1 MCTSFKNR
9 CVAVILAAV
18 LLFSTLPFGSFRV
31 FAEGAGQ
38 LSTDIG
44 TKMFRVG
51 ASEEFTFTTTAGDDA
66 GTMVKG
72 RFTFSDPDALEK
84 LEYLESK
91 NGEWYEFYGDFGP
104 ETGFPLIDGT
114 SRFRATFQKA
124 GTYTV
129 SAQMVRVD
137 DDSVVCQTEAQ
148 VQVVCVNGTLTTDLS
163 EKTFKLHEA
172 TEFTFTTTAGDDAGT
187 MVKGRFTFSDP
198 AALEKLEYLESK
210 NGEWYEFSGDFG
222 PETGFPLINGTSR
235 FRAIFQK
242 AGTYTV
248 SAQMV
253 RVDDDSVV
261 CETTANINVAW
272 NAAQLK
278 TDIDKKNLVYGQK
291 TEYTYTTVAGDDA
304 GTMVKGRFTFS
315 DPDALETLEY
325 YEVMDG
331 KWYPL
336 NGEFGPSAGF
346 PLSDATSR
354 FRATFKKAGT
364 FTCTVEIYSVKD
376 QTVLCKDTTEITVQK
391 AELTGI
397 SVVGT
402 NNNYDGNEFE
412 LVKITGCEQGDKVSY
427 WVNGEEETDT
437 PPKRSA
443 IGSYEVR
450 VVVTRDE
457 NHASYEATVA
467 SMIWGTIDP
476 GSGLIVQ
483 GTYCIYDGK
492 PHDVVTVTRADGE
505 GDYTLKYRM
514 EGEGEDDWRT
524 EIPQVTDAGSY
535 TVYVKA
541 TKENYNDLKVEVKP
555 AEGAEYPFNVC
566 IAKAEQNLVFVDGE
580 TIEKT
585 WSEDSESNKY
595 TNAVSGGKTEEKV
608 KYSAVADEMSNG
620 SPCAEINE
628 ETGEVTFYGAGT
640 VQVTATKEGDDNY
653 KDAEIS
659 YTLTIKRAA
668 QAELRIA
675 SSVSS
680 EFTYNENGNKIE
692 LSTTGGSGDGAVTYG
707 IQASPADC
715 VELEGDMLTVRKSGV
730 VQVTATKEKTDT
742 YKAAQSEAK
751 EITIQKATQS
761 IAFEATPGT
770 VIYGTAYKNVAEPV
784 EVSQAADRKG
794 YAENTGITYKVIEGE
809 EIASVEKDGSLSWKD
824 GSVGKLTVQAIKA
837 GNDCYEAASAEYTVT
852 VAYAQLPE
860 APYTIEGTRAEGS
873 QGDWY
878 IGDVTITPAE
888 GYSISETK
896 LTDESKWS
904 TGLVITEEGTT
915 EKTIYLRNN
924 EDLGITD
931 EITISN
937 IQIDKTA
944 PTNLQISYKTSLLD
958 TILSVG
964 SLGFYDAPVEVT
976 VSASDDVA
984 PVCEFVITYGDEQKT
999 VKKEDAGFSEGKT
1012 ASATITINPQFR
1024 GKVSFTAMN
1033 EAGLCAASNQEKE
1046 PTIVVDNI
1054 APNVAVKYDNYEVE
1068 NGSYYKM
1075 NRTATIQI
1083 AEENFFPE
1091 AMTEKRSDDATYLK
1105 IAVTRVDDN
1114 GKETTTNYTDETLT
1128 FTKKGN
1134 VWEAELSF
1142 TENGD
1147 YTFVV
1152 DYMDFSKNYDG
1163 KESHYETSFTIDKE
1177 PPKIS
1182 VTPNNK
1188 QYLADD
1194 FSAELQI
1201 IEHNFNAADVE
1212 LTEGNDSLK
1221 NYADYIKDEKN
1232 WTSDGNTHT
1241 LKLSIEKEAHY
1252 IGKVVYRDKAGNP
1265 QECEVD
1271 FALDKTAPTNLQISY
1286 DTSPLDTILS
1296 VGSLGFYD
1304 APVEVTVSASDD
1316 VAPVCEF
1323 VITYGDEQKTV
1334 KKEDAGFSE
1343 GKTASATI
1351 TINPQFRGKVSF
1363 TAMNEAGLRAASN
1376 QEKEPTIVVDNIA
1389 PNVTVKYDNY
1399 EVENGSYYKTDRT
1412 ATIQI
1417 AEENFFPEAMTE
1429 KRSDDTPYLKIAVT
1443 RVDDNGKKTTTN
1455 YTDETLTFTKKGN
1468 VWEAE
1473 LSFTENGDYTF
1484 VVDYMDFSKNY
1495 DGEESRYKTSFTID
1509 KTDPVIVVTHENND
1523 AVNDFYFKA
1532 DRPVKVEI
1540 TEHNFDPAKVDLT
1553 VMASNANGEV
1563 ADFAAYLK
1571 KADSWKTEGDKHT
1584 AEFTFETEADYTFD
1598 ISVTDL
1604 AGRSN
1609 QGVSYGESVAPKAFT
1624 IDKTAPVI
1632 VVTHEN
1638 NDAANDSYFKED
1650 RPVKVGITERNFDPA
1665 KVDLTVTAS
1674 NANGEVADFAAYLKK
1689 ADSWKKDGNSYTA
1702 EFTFETEADYTFDIS
1717 VTDLAERSNQDV
1729 SYGNAVAPTAFTI
1742 DKTDPVIVVTHE
1754 NNDAVNDFYFKAD
1767 RPVKVE
1773 ITEHNFDP
1781 AKVDLTVMASNA
1793 NGEVADFAAY
1803 LKKAD
1808 SWKTEGDKHTAEFTF
1823 ETEADYTF
1831 DISVTDLAGRSNPD
1845 VSYGN
1850 AVAPTAFMIDKT
1862 DPVIKVTHS
1871 NNSAKN
1877 GSYFK
1882 ADRPVKVE
1890 ITERNFDPAKVD
1902 LTVTASNANG
1912 VVADFAAYLKK
1923 TDSWKKDGNRYTAE
1937 FTFETEADYTFDI
1950 SVTDLAERSNQGVS
1964 YGESVAPTAFTIDK
1978 TAPTD
1983 GEITIDGQSVRAEN
1997 SLAFEKFYREAQSIK
2012 FTAKFDISGEHSIE
2026 YQKVTSLS
2034 AAPDEGK
2041 WLPYTNSVAAQPNE
2055 RFVIYF
2061 RAEDRAGNVRVFH
2074 STGIVVDD
2082 QAPVG
2087 EKNAP
2092 EIDILP
2098 QAGNGNGIHTADV
2111 AVSLR
2116 VVDPKY
2122 LGTTANEKDGYYSG
2136 LKEITYRIYAQD
2148 TGAEET
2154 GTLLRMGEK
2163 TVGNVTTENGL
2174 VSAWS
2179 GSINVSA
2186 GKFNSNYVFVE
2197 VTAVDN
2203 AGNKRITTVD
2213 SPIRIDTTA
2222 PRISVSYDNNNGDAT
2237 FANGSTDAF
2246 FKEGR
2251 TATIVVTERNFDP
2264 ALVALTLTNRTGA
2277 TPVLSGWRTEQ
2288 GSGNGDDTRHI
2299 ATLYYGTD
2307 GEYNFGISCKDLAG
2321 LSSTAV
2327 SYQGLAPQR
2336 FTIDRTA
2343 PVISVV
2349 YDNMDAKNENYYK
2362 ASRTATITITERNF
2376 EQSRLMIRLTATDH
2390 GEAIKAPEI
2399 SAWSSSGD
2407 THTATIRYDADAL
2420 YSFDISYRDKAGNA
2434 ADRYR
2439 GDTFYVDQTLPKV
2452 TLSGIADESANSDK
2466 GDIGF
2471 VLTATD
2477 TNLDEFTP
2485 VITAVLMEDGQIV
2498 KRELAVG
2505 ESKPIE
2511 DGMEFVVKNLPD
2523 DGIYRIT
2530 CTVTD
2535 KAGNAFEEITLY
2547 RKDGTAYTAKRTG
2560 ADDLLMF
2567 SVNRSGSAYE
2577 MTSYTAALTEK
2588 YYVQRVTE
2596 EVAIVEI
2603 NADPLVSY
2611 VVTLGGKELQE
2622 GTDYTVSIE
2631 GGSGDWRKYTYHV
2644 QSTLF
2649 DAEGE
2654 YNLVISSVDGA
2665 ENDAFSDVKGASIH
2679 FVVDRTAPVVA
2690 VSGLAAGGRYQT
2702 TKQQVT
2708 LVPTDDGGALKSL
2721 RVLLVDDD
2729 GETLEELVNLQG
2741 EALGKALEENDGKIT
2756 FELSEGLYQNVRII
2770 CDDCADYGDEE
2781 NIIYDKVFRNVSVSS
2796 SAFMIFWAN
2805 KPLRWGV
2812 IGGVSAVVLAALL
2825 VLLLKKRK
2833 KKD

>member
-44 TKMFRVG
+44 TKTFRVG

-72 RFTFSDPDALEK
+72 RFTFSDPDALET

-91 NGEWYEFYGDFGP
+91 NGEWYEFSGDFGP

-148 VQVVCVNGTLTTDLS
+148 VQVVYVNGTLTTDLS

-187 MVKGRFTFSDP
+187 MVKGRFTFNDQ

-222 PETGFPLINGTSR
+222 PETGFPLIDGTSR
-235 FRAIFQK
+235 FRATFQK

-261 CETTANINVAW
+261 CETTASINVAW

-315 DPDALETLEY
+315 DPSALETLEY

-364 FTCTVEIYSVKD
+364 FTCTVEIYSVED
-376 QTVLCKDTTEITVQK
+376 QTVLCKDTTKITVQK

-541 TKENYNDLKVEVKP
+541 TKGNYNDLKVEVKP
-555 AEGAEYPFNVC
+555 AEGAKYPFNVC
-566 IAKAEQNLVFVDGE
+566 IAKAEQNLVFADGE

-595 TNAVSGGKTEEKV
+595 TNAVSGGKTKEEV

-620 SPCAEINE
+620 LPCAEINE

-640 VQVTATKEGDDNY
+640 VQVTAIKKGDNNY

-659 YTLTIKRAA
+659 YTLTIRRAA
-668 QAELRIA
+668 QAELRIE
-675 SSVSS
+675 SSIPS
-680 EFTYNENGNKIE
+680 EFTYNENGNKIK

-715 VELEGDMLTVRKSGV
+715 VELEGDTLTVRKSGV

-742 YKAAQSEAK
+742 YEAAQSEAK

-761 IAFEATPGT
+761 IAFEATPET

-809 EIASVEKDGSLSWKD
+809 EIASVEKDGSLSWKG

-837 GNDCYEAASAEYTVT
+837 GDDCYKEASAEYTVT

-860 APYTIEGTRAEGS
+860 TPYTIEGTRAEGS

-888 GYSISETK
+888 GYRISETN

-937 IQIDKTA
+937 IRIDKTA
-944 PTNLQISYKTSLLD
+944 PTDLQISYKTSLLD

-964 SLGFYDAPVEVT
+964 SIGFYDAPVEVT

-984 PVCEFVITYGDEQKT
+984 PVCEFVITYGDEQKI
-999 VKKEDAGFSEGKT
+999 VKKGDAGFSEGKT
-1012 ASATITINPQFR
+1012 ANATITINPQFR
-1024 GKVSFTAMN
+1024 GKVSFTA
-1033 EAGLCAASNQEKE
+1033 
-1046 PTIVVDNI
+1046 I
-1054 APNVAVKYDNYEVE
+1054 
-1068 NGSYYKM
+1068 
-1075 NRTATIQI
+1075 
-1083 AEENFFPE
+1083 
-1091 AMTEKRSDDATYLK
+1091 
-1105 IAVTRVDDN
+1105 
-1114 GKETTTNYTDETLT
+1114 
-1128 FTKKGN
+1128 
-1134 VWEAELSF
+1134 
-1142 TENGD
+1142 
-1147 YTFVV
+1147 
-1152 DYMDFSKNYDG
+1152 
-1163 KESHYETSFTIDKE
+1163 
-1177 PPKIS
+1177 
-1182 VTPNNK
+1182 
-1188 QYLADD
+1188 
-1194 FSAELQI
+1194 
-1201 IEHNFNAADVE
+1201 
-1212 LTEGNDSLK
+1212 
-1221 NYADYIKDEKN
+1221 
-1232 WTSDGNTHT
+1232 
-1241 LKLSIEKEAHY
+1241 
-1252 IGKVVYRDKAGNP
+1252 
-1265 QECEVD
+1265 
-1271 FALDKTAPTNLQISY
+1271 
-1286 DTSPLDTILS
+1286 
-1296 VGSLGFYD
+1296 
-1304 APVEVTVSASDD
+1304 
-1316 VAPVCEF
+1316 
-1323 VITYGDEQKTV
+1323 
-1334 KKEDAGFSE
+1334 
-1343 GKTASATI
+1343 
-1351 TINPQFRGKVSF
+1351 
-1363 TAMNEAGLRAASN
+1363 NEAGLRAASN

-1429 KRSDDTPYLKIAVT
+1429 KRSDDTTYLKIAVT
-1443 RVDDNGKKTTTN
+1443 RVDDNGKETTTN

-1473 LSFTENGDYTF
+1473 LSFTENGDYTL

-1495 DGEESRYKTSFTID
+1495 DGKESHYETSFTID

-1523 AVNDFYFKA
+1523 AVNDSYFKA

-1540 TEHNFDPAKVDLT
+1540 TERNFDPAKVDLT
-1553 VMASNANGEV
+1553 VTASNANGVV

-1571 KADSWKTEGDKHT
+1571 KADSWKKDGNRYT
-1584 AEFTFETEADYTFD
+1584 AEFTFETEASYTFD

-1604 AGRSN
+1604 AGRRN
-1609 QGVSYGESVAPKAFT
+1609 QDVSYGESVAPTAFT

-1638 NDAANDSYFKED
+1638 NDAANGSYFKAD
-1650 RPVKVGITERNFDPA
+1650 RPVKVEITERNFDPA

-1674 NANGEVADFAAYLKK
+1674 NANGVVADFAAYLKK
-1689 ADSWKKDGNSYTA
+1689 ADSWKKDGNRYTA

-1717 VTDLAERSNQDV
+1717 VTDLAERRNQDV
-1729 SYGNAVAPTAFTI
+1729 SYVESVAPKAFTI

-1754 NNDAVNDFYFKAD
+1754 NNDAANGSYFKAD

-1781 AKVDLTVMASNA
+1781 AKVDLMVTARNA
-1793 NGEVADFAAY
+1793 TGAVTDFAAY
-1803 LKKAD
+1803 LKNPNN
-1808 SWKTEGDKHTAEFTF
+1808 WKTEGDKHTAEFPF
-1823 ETEADYTF
+1823 ETEASYTF
-1831 DISVTDLAGRSNPD
+1831 DISVTDLAGRSNQD

-1850 AVAPTAFMIDKT
+1850 AVAPTAFTIDKT

-1902 LTVTASNANG
+1902 LTVTARNATG
-1912 VVADFAAYLKK
+1912 AVTDFAAYLKNP
-1923 TDSWKKDGNRYTAE
+1923 DSWRTEGDKHTAE

-1950 SVTDLAERSNQGVS
+1950 SVTDLAGRSNQDVS
-1964 YGESVAPTAFTIDK
+1964 YVESVAPTAFTIDK

-2012 FTAKFDISGEHSIE
+2012 FTAKFDISGKHSIE

-2034 AAPDEGK
+2034 AAPEEGK

-2061 RAEDRAGNVRVFH
+2061 RAEDRAGNVRVFR

-2098 QAGNGNGIHTADV
+2098 QAGNENGIHTADV

-2122 LGTTANEKDGYYSG
+2122 LGTTANEKNGYYSG

-2163 TVGNVTTENGL
+2163 TVGDVTAENGL

-2307 GEYNFGISCKDLAG
+2307 GEYTFGISCKDLAG

-2349 YDNMDAKNENYYK
+2349 YDNMDAKNENHYK

-2376 EQSRLMIRLTATDH
+2376 EQSRLTIRLTATDH

-2452 TLSGIADESANSDK
+2452 TLSGIADESANSEK

-2560 ADDLLMF
+2560 ADDLLTF
-2567 SVNRSGSAYE
+2567 SVNRSGSVYE

-2603 NADPLVSY
+2603 NADPLISY

-2708 LVPTDDGGALKSL
+2708 LIPTDDGGALKSL

-2741 EALGKALEENDGKIT
+2741 EALEKALEENDGKIT
-2756 FELSEGLYQNVRII
+2756 FEMSEGLYQNVRII

>member
-18 LLFSTLPFGSFRV
+18 LLFATLPFGSFRV

-38 LSTDIG
+38 LSTDIE
-44 TKMFRVG
+44 TKTFRVG

-72 RFTFSDPDALEK
+72 RFTFSDPDALET

-91 NGEWYEFYGDFGP
+91 NGEWYEFSGDFGP
-104 ETGFPLIDGT
+104 ETGVPLIDGT

-148 VQVVCVNGTLTTDLS
+148 VQVVYVNGTLTTDLS

-187 MVKGRFTFSDP
+187 MVKGRFTFNDQ

-222 PETGFPLINGTSR
+222 PETGVPLIDGTSR
-235 FRAIFQK
+235 FRATFQK

-261 CETTANINVAW
+261 CETTASINVAW

-315 DPDALETLEY
+315 DPSALETLEY

-364 FTCTVEIYSVKD
+364 FTCTVEIYSVED
-376 QTVLCKDTTEITVQK
+376 QTVLCKDTTKITVQK

-476 GSGLIVQ
+476 CSGLIVQ

-566 IAKAEQNLVFVDGE
+566 IAQAEQNLVFADGE

-595 TNAVSGGKTEEKV
+595 TNAVSGGKTEEEV

-640 VQVTATKEGDDNY
+640 VQVTAIKKGDNNY

-659 YTLTIKRAA
+659 YTLTIRRAA
-668 QAELRIA
+668 QAELRIE
-675 SSVSS
+675 SSIPS
-680 EFTYNENGNKIE
+680 EFTYNENGNKIK

-715 VELEGDMLTVRKSGV
+715 VELEGDTLTVRKSGV

-742 YKAAQSEAK
+742 YEAAQSEAK
-751 EITIQKATQS
+751 EIAIQKATQS
-761 IAFEATPGT
+761 IAFEATPET

-794 YAENTGITYKVIEGE
+794 YAENTEITYKVIEGE
-809 EIASVEKDGSLSWKD
+809 KIASVEKDGSLSWKG
-824 GSVGKLTVQAIKA
+824 GSVGKLTVQAEKA
-837 GNDCYEAASAEYTVT
+837 GDDCYKAASAEYTVT

-860 APYTIEGTRAEGS
+860 TPYTIEGTRAEGS

-888 GYSISETK
+888 GYRISETN

-937 IQIDKTA
+937 IRIDKTD
-944 PTNLQISYKTSLLD
+944 PTDLQISYKTSLLD

-964 SLGFYDAPVEVT
+964 SIGFYDAPVEVT

-984 PVCEFVITYGDEQKT
+984 PVCEFVITYGDEQKI
-999 VKKEDAGFSEGKT
+999 VKKGDAGFSEGKT
-1012 ASATITINPQFR
+1012 ASATITIDPQFR
-1024 GKVSFTAMN
+1024 GKVSFTAIN
-1033 EAGLCAASNQEKE
+1033 EAGLRAASDQEKD

-1054 APNVAVKYDNYEVE
+1054 APNVTVKYDNYEVE
-1068 NGSYYKM
+1068 NGSYYKTD
-1075 NRTATIQI
+1075 RTATIQI

-1091 AMTEKRSDDATYLK
+1091 AMTEKRSDDTTYLK

-1152 DYMDFSKNYDG
+1152 DYMDFSN
-1163 KESHYETSFTIDKE
+1163 
-1177 PPKIS
+1177 
-1182 VTPNNK
+1182 
-1188 QYLADD
+1188 
-1194 FSAELQI
+1194 
-1201 IEHNFNAADVE
+1201 
-1212 LTEGNDSLK
+1212 
-1221 NYADYIKDEKN
+1221 
-1232 WTSDGNTHT
+1232 
-1241 LKLSIEKEAHY
+1241 
-1252 IGKVVYRDKAGNP
+1252 
-1265 QECEVD
+1265 
-1271 FALDKTAPTNLQISY
+1271 
-1286 DTSPLDTILS
+1286 
-1296 VGSLGFYD
+1296 
-1304 APVEVTVSASDD
+1304 
-1316 VAPVCEF
+1316 
-1323 VITYGDEQKTV
+1323 
-1334 KKEDAGFSE
+1334 
-1343 GKTASATI
+1343 
-1351 TINPQFRGKVSF
+1351 
-1363 TAMNEAGLRAASN
+1363 
-1376 QEKEPTIVVDNIA
+1376 
-1389 PNVTVKYDNY
+1389 
-1399 EVENGSYYKTDRT
+1399 
-1412 ATIQI
+1412 
-1417 AEENFFPEAMTE
+1417 
-1429 KRSDDTPYLKIAVT
+1429 
-1443 RVDDNGKKTTTN
+1443 
-1455 YTDETLTFTKKGN
+1455 
-1468 VWEAE
+1468 
-1473 LSFTENGDYTF
+1473 
-1484 VVDYMDFSKNY
+1484 NY
-1495 DGEESRYKTSFTID
+1495 DGEESHYETSFTID

-1523 AVNDFYFKA
+1523 AV
-1532 DRPVKVEI
+1532 
-1540 TEHNFDPAKVDLT
+1540 
-1553 VMASNANGEV
+1553 
-1563 ADFAAYLK
+1563 
-1571 KADSWKTEGDKHT
+1571 
-1584 AEFTFETEADYTFD
+1584 
-1598 ISVTDL
+1598 
-1604 AGRSN
+1604 
-1609 QGVSYGESVAPKAFT
+1609 
-1624 IDKTAPVI
+1624 
-1632 VVTHEN
+1632 
-1638 NDAANDSYFKED
+1638 
-1650 RPVKVGITERNFDPA
+1650 
-1665 KVDLTVTAS
+1665 
-1674 NANGEVADFAAYLKK
+1674 
-1689 ADSWKKDGNSYTA
+1689 
-1702 EFTFETEADYTFDIS
+1702 
-1717 VTDLAERSNQDV
+1717 
-1729 SYGNAVAPTAFTI
+1729 
-1742 DKTDPVIVVTHE
+1742 
-1754 NNDAVNDFYFKAD
+1754 
-1767 RPVKVE
+1767 
-1773 ITEHNFDP
+1773 
-1781 AKVDLTVMASNA
+1781 
-1793 NGEVADFAAY
+1793 
-1803 LKKAD
+1803 
-1808 SWKTEGDKHTAEFTF
+1808 
-1823 ETEADYTF
+1823 
-1831 DISVTDLAGRSNPD
+1831 
-1845 VSYGN
+1845 
-1850 AVAPTAFMIDKT
+1850 
-1862 DPVIKVTHS
+1862 
-1871 NNSAKN
+1871 N

-1923 TDSWKKDGNRYTAE
+1923 ADSWKKDGNRYTAE

-1950 SVTDLAERSNQGVS
+1950 SVTDLAERSNQDVSYVESVAPTAFTIDKTDPVIVVTHENNDAENVPYFKADRPVKVEITEHNFDPAKVDLTVTASNANGEVADFAAYLKNPNNWKTEGDKHTAEFTFETEASYTFDISVTDLAGRSNQDVSYGNAVAPTAFTIDKTDPVIKVTHSNNSAKNGSYFKADRPVKVEITERNFDPAKVDLMVTARNATGAVTDFAAYLKNPDSWRTEGDKHTAEFTFETEADYTFDISVTDLAGRSNQDVS
-1964 YGESVAPTAFTIDK
+1964 YGESVVPKAFTIDK

-1997 SLAFEKFYREAQSIK
+1997 SLAFEKFYRETQSIK
-2012 FTAKFDISGEHSIE
+2012 FTAKFDISGEYSIK

-2034 AAPDEGK
+2034 AVQDEGK
-2041 WLPYTNSVAAQPNE
+2041 WLPYTDSVAAQPNE

-2061 RAEDRAGNVRVFH
+2061 RAEDRAGNVSVFR

-2098 QAGNGNGIHTADV
+2098 QAGNENGIHTADV

-2163 TVGNVTTENGL
+2163 TVGDVTAENGL

-2349 YDNMDAKNENYYK
+2349 YDNMDAKNENHYK

-2376 EQSRLMIRLTATDH
+2376 EQSRLTIRLTATDH

-2452 TLSGIADESANSDK
+2452 TLSGIADESANSEK

-2560 ADDLLMF
+2560 ADDLLTF
-2567 SVNRSGSAYE
+2567 SVNRSGSVYE

-2603 NADPLVSY
+2603 NADPLISY

-2708 LVPTDDGGALKSL
+2708 LIPTDDGGALKSL

-2741 EALGKALEENDGKIT
+2741 EALEKALEENDGKIT
-2756 FELSEGLYQNVRII
+2756 FEMSEGLYQNVRII

>member
-1523 AVNDFYFKA
+1523 A
-1532 DRPVKVEI
+1532 
-1540 TEHNFDPAKVDLT
+1540 
-1553 VMASNANGEV
+1553 
-1563 ADFAAYLK
+1563 
-1571 KADSWKTEGDKHT
+1571 
-1584 AEFTFETEADYTFD
+1584 
-1598 ISVTDL
+1598 
-1604 AGRSN
+1604 
-1609 QGVSYGESVAPKAFT
+1609 
-1624 IDKTAPVI
+1624 
-1632 VVTHEN
+1632 EN
-1638 NDAANDSYFKED
+1638 VPYFKED
-1650 RPVKVGITERNFDPA
+1650 RPVKVEITERNFDPA
-1665 KVDLTVTAS
+1665 KVDLTVT
-1674 NANGEVADFAAYLKK
+1674 
-1689 ADSWKKDGNSYTA
+1689 
-1702 EFTFETEADYTFDIS
+1702 
-1717 VTDLAERSNQDV
+1717 
-1729 SYGNAVAPTAFTI
+1729 
-1742 DKTDPVIVVTHE
+1742 
-1754 NNDAVNDFYFKAD
+1754 
-1767 RPVKVE
+1767 
-1773 ITEHNFDP
+1773 
-1781 AKVDLTVMASNA
+1781 ASNA

>member
-44 TKMFRVG
+44 TKTFRVG

-72 RFTFSDPDALEK
+72 RFTFSDPDALET

-91 NGEWYEFYGDFGP
+91 NGEWYEFSGDFGP

-148 VQVVCVNGTLTTDLS
+148 VQVVYVNGTLTTDLS

-187 MVKGRFTFSDP
+187 MVKGRFTFNDQ

-222 PETGFPLINGTSR
+222 PETGFPLIDGTSR
-235 FRAIFQK
+235 FRATFQK

-261 CETTANINVAW
+261 CETTASINVAW

-315 DPDALETLEY
+315 DPSALETLEY

-364 FTCTVEIYSVKD
+364 FTCTVEIYSVED
-376 QTVLCKDTTEITVQK
+376 QTVLCKDTTKITVQK

-541 TKENYNDLKVEVKP
+541 TKGNYNDLKVEVKP
-555 AEGAEYPFNVC
+555 AEGAKYPFNVC
-566 IAKAEQNLVFVDGE
+566 IAKAEQNLVFADGE

-595 TNAVSGGKTEEKV
+595 TNAVSGGKTKEEV

-620 SPCAEINE
+620 LPCAEINE

-640 VQVTATKEGDDNY
+640 VQVTAIKKGDNNY

-659 YTLTIKRAA
+659 YTLTIRRAA
-668 QAELRIA
+668 QAELRIE
-675 SSVSS
+675 SSIPS
-680 EFTYNENGNKIE
+680 EFTYNENGNKIK

-715 VELEGDMLTVRKSGV
+715 VELEGDTLTVRKSGV

-742 YKAAQSEAK
+742 YEAAQSEAK

-761 IAFEATPGT
+761 IAFEATPET

-809 EIASVEKDGSLSWKD
+809 EIASVEKDGSLSWKG

-837 GNDCYEAASAEYTVT
+837 GDDCYKEASAEYTVT

-860 APYTIEGTRAEGS
+860 TPYTIEGTRAEGS

-888 GYSISETK
+888 GYSIGETN

-904 TGLVITEEGTT
+904 TGLVITEEGIT
-915 EKTIYLRNN
+915 EKKIYLRNN

-931 EITISN
+931 KITISN
-937 IQIDKTA
+937 IRIDKTA
-944 PTNLQISYKTSLLD
+944 PTDLQISYKTSLLD

-964 SLGFYDAPVEVT
+964 SIGFYDAPVEVT

-999 VKKEDAGFSEGKT
+999 VETVKKGDAGFSEGKT

-1024 GKVSFTAMN
+1024 GKVSFTAIN
-1033 EAGLCAASNQEKE
+1033 EAGLRAASDQEKE
-1046 PTIVVDNI
+1046 PTIVIDNV
-1054 APNVAVKYDNYEVE
+1054 APNVTVKYDNYEVE
-1068 NGSYYKM
+1068 NGSYYKTD
-1075 NRTATIQI
+1075 RTATIQI

-1147 YTFVV
+1147 YTLVV
-1152 DYMDFSKNYDG
+1152 DYMDFSNNYDG
-1163 KESHYETSFTIDKE
+1163 KESHYETSF
-1177 PPKIS
+1177 S
-1182 VTPNNK
+1182 
-1188 QYLADD
+1188 
-1194 FSAELQI
+1194 
-1201 IEHNFNAADVE
+1201 
-1212 LTEGNDSLK
+1212 
-1221 NYADYIKDEKN
+1221 
-1232 WTSDGNTHT
+1232 
-1241 LKLSIEKEAHY
+1241 
-1252 IGKVVYRDKAGNP
+1252 
-1265 QECEVD
+1265 
-1271 FALDKTAPTNLQISY
+1271 
-1286 DTSPLDTILS
+1286 
-1296 VGSLGFYD
+1296 
-1304 APVEVTVSASDD
+1304 
-1316 VAPVCEF
+1316 
-1323 VITYGDEQKTV
+1323 
-1334 KKEDAGFSE
+1334 
-1343 GKTASATI
+1343 
-1351 TINPQFRGKVSF
+1351 
-1363 TAMNEAGLRAASN
+1363 
-1376 QEKEPTIVVDNIA
+1376 
-1389 PNVTVKYDNY
+1389 
-1399 EVENGSYYKTDRT
+1399 
-1412 ATIQI
+1412 
-1417 AEENFFPEAMTE
+1417 
-1429 KRSDDTPYLKIAVT
+1429 
-1443 RVDDNGKKTTTN
+1443 
-1455 YTDETLTFTKKGN
+1455 
-1468 VWEAE
+1468 
-1473 LSFTENGDYTF
+1473 
-1484 VVDYMDFSKNY
+1484 
-1495 DGEESRYKTSFTID
+1495 ID

-1523 AVNDFYFKA
+1523 AVNDAYFEA

-1553 VMASNANGEV
+1553 VTARNANGEV

-1571 KADSWKTEGDKHT
+1571 KPNNWKTEGDKHTAEFTFETEASYTFDISVTDLAGRSNQDVSYGESVAPTAFTIDKTDPVIKVTHSNNSAKNGSYFKAERPVKVEITERNFDPAKVDLMVTARNATGAVTDFAAYLKNPDSWRTEGDKHT

-1609 QGVSYGESVAPKAFT
+1609 QDVSYGESVAPK
-1624 IDKTAPVI
+1624 
-1632 VVTHEN
+1632 
-1638 NDAANDSYFKED
+1638 
-1650 RPVKVGITERNFDPA
+1650 
-1665 KVDLTVTAS
+1665 
-1674 NANGEVADFAAYLKK
+1674 
-1689 ADSWKKDGNSYTA
+1689 
-1702 EFTFETEADYTFDIS
+1702 
-1717 VTDLAERSNQDV
+1717 
-1729 SYGNAVAPTAFTI
+1729 
-1742 DKTDPVIVVTHE
+1742 
-1754 NNDAVNDFYFKAD
+1754 
-1767 RPVKVE
+1767 
-1773 ITEHNFDP
+1773 
-1781 AKVDLTVMASNA
+1781 
-1793 NGEVADFAAY
+1793 
-1803 LKKAD
+1803 
-1808 SWKTEGDKHTAEFTF
+1808 
-1823 ETEADYTF
+1823 
-1831 DISVTDLAGRSNPD
+1831 
-1845 VSYGN
+1845 
-1850 AVAPTAFMIDKT
+1850 
-1862 DPVIKVTHS
+1862 
-1871 NNSAKN
+1871 
-1877 GSYFK
+1877 
-1882 ADRPVKVE
+1882 
-1890 ITERNFDPAKVD
+1890 
-1902 LTVTASNANG
+1902 
-1912 VVADFAAYLKK
+1912 
-1923 TDSWKKDGNRYTAE
+1923 
-1937 FTFETEADYTFDI
+1937 
-1950 SVTDLAERSNQGVS
+1950 
-1964 YGESVAPTAFTIDK
+1964 AFTIDK

-2012 FTAKFDISGEHSIE
+2012 FTAKFDISGEYSIK

-2034 AAPDEGK
+2034 AVQDEGK
-2041 WLPYTNSVAAQPNE
+2041 WLPYTDSVAAQPNE

-2061 RAEDRAGNVRVFH
+2061 RAEDRAGNVRVFR
-2074 STGIVVDD
+2074 STGIVVDN

-2098 QAGNGNGIHTADV
+2098 QAGNENGIHTADV

-2154 GTLLRMGEK
+2154 GTLLCMGEK
-2163 TVGNVTTENGL
+2163 TVGDVTAENGL

-2251 TATIVVTERNFDP
+2251 TATIVITERNFDP

-2307 GEYNFGISCKDLAG
+2307 GEYTFGISCKDLAG

-2349 YDNMDAKNENYYK
+2349 YDNMDAKNENHYK

-2376 EQSRLMIRLTATDH
+2376 EQSRLTIRLTATDH
-2390 GEAIKAPEI
+2390 GEVIKAPEI

-2452 TLSGIADESANSDK
+2452 TLSGIADESANSEK

-2560 ADDLLMF
+2560 ADDLLTF
-2567 SVNRSGSAYE
+2567 SVNRSGSVYE

-2603 NADPLVSY
+2603 NANPLISY

-2708 LVPTDDGGALKSL
+2708 LIPTDDGGALKSL
-2721 RVLLVDDD
+2721 CVLLVDDD

-2741 EALGKALEENDGKIT
+2741 EALEKALEENDGKIT
-2756 FELSEGLYQNVRII
+2756 FEMSEGLYQNVRII